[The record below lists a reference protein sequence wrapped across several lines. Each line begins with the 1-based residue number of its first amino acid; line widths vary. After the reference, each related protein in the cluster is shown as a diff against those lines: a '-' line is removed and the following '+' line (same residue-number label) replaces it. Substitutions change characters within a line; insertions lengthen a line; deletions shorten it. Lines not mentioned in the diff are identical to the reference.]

1 MTIGTVSMAKTSGSP
16 VAWLVGLPFRFA
28 AARAVRLYY
37 VVADVEDDEQ
47 AVRVALE
54 RADRDR
60 DGNGHGDGDDRQL
73 SPGTPIEVR
82 RVLRDPL
89 GNTSLAEPSGCDG
102 RRVQEPVRV
111 AG

>member
-1 MTIGTVSMAKTSGSP
+1 MTIDTVSTARTSGSP
-16 VAWLVGLPFRFA
+16 VAWLVGLPFRSA

-37 VVADVEDDEQ
+37 VVADAENDEQ

-60 DGNGHGDGDDRQL
+60 DGNRYGDGDGDDRQL

-89 GNTSLAEPSGCDG
+89 GNTSLAVRSG
-102 RRVQEPVRV
+102 
-111 AG
+111 

>member
-1 MTIGTVSMAKTSGSP
+1 MTIDTVSTARTPGSP
-16 VAWLVGLPFRFA
+16 VAWLVGLPFRSA
-28 AARAVRLYY
+28 ADRSVRLYY
-37 VVADVEDDEQ
+37 VVADAENDRQ

-60 DGNGHGDGDDRQL
+60 DGNRDGDGHDRQL

-89 GNTSLAEPSGCDG
+89 GNTSLAVRSG
-102 RRVQEPVRV
+102 
-111 AG
+111 